1 MTALSSLSAHG
12 LTRSRVLVLVVSL
25 GLLLGLLLLS
35 VGILLPTVSG

>member
-1 MTALSSLSAHG
+1 MVSTAAVRRLA
-12 LTRSRVLVLVVSL
+12 VPPPVVSV